1 MDKKIKTIAL
11 TGLLTACVVVGTMI
25 VKIPIPATGGYIHPG
40 DGVVLLCGL
49 LLGPIYGPLAAGLG
63 SMLAD
68 LFSGYVVYAPA
79 TFIIKALTAAAASLL
94 FPLFIR
100 KSGTINH
107 RVALGIAGGISELL
121 MVSGYFIFETFLLN
135 AGAAAAGISANL
147 IQGVFGIILVEVLYP
162 LLNINKE

>member
-68 LFSGYVVYAPA
+68 LFSG
-79 TFIIKALTAAAASLL
+79 
-94 FPLFIR
+94 
-100 KSGTINH
+100 
-107 RVALGIAGGISELL
+107 
-121 MVSGYFIFETFLLN
+121 
-135 AGAAAAGISANL
+135 
-147 IQGVFGIILVEVLYP
+147 
-162 LLNINKE
+162 